1 MPVQLED
8 IMTGLGML
16 GGVLSTP
23 RRIQYQQQQNEMT
36 RALLQGSGIPQ
47 ADIAAATPEPSMRWL
62 SPQQGGFTGK
72 VLGGVGDV
80 GALLSTIVGKPLTA
94 PRASLSDL
102 AAASKMRSGF
112 QQQQAKTR
120 LVNLLKDPK
129 AKREDVLAAA
139 AEAGAGAGEIL
150 RGYGVTGPK
159 APGSLFAARTRLAGL
174 DPNSDEYKQLK
185 QSIADQEAREDAK
198 QAARDAAMEKR
209 YHPPMDPGLSEQK
222 RHDQQIKDRQADAER
237 LGLQPGTKE
246 YKDYVYGYGAA
257 GKPPAGPKP
266 LSYEKI
272 VQDQARIWQQ
282 AHKGRALDQAAWDAV
297 HRNAYQF
304 ASGLVGQGQTV
315 EGFDPNDPAMKP
327 PPPKPPSLGPTAPP
341 MSTTSTPTSAGARV
355 GAVPEGG
362 GETEPT
368 TPPPTTSTTFTP
380 TTPTTTT
387 TAPPSQMQLPPEW
400 AWLDDIVITTPEQK
414 TQAEQLVAALQQ
426 GMPMQ
431 AAKNWAK
438 FIEQMPATQ
447 QQVVPR

>member
-1 MPVQLED
+1 MAVQLED
-8 IMTGLGML
+8 IMSGLGML

-23 RRIQYQQQQNEMT
+23 RRIQYQQQQNAMT

-102 AAASKMRSGF
+102 AAASKLRSGF

-120 LVNLLKDPK
+120 LITLLKDPN
-129 AKREDVLAAA
+129 AKRSDVLAAA

-150 RGYGVTGPK
+150 RGYGATGPK
-159 APGSLFAARTRLAGL
+159 APGSLFAARVRLQGL

-185 QSIADQEAREDAK
+185 QAITDQQAREDAR
-198 QAARDAAMEKR
+198 QAERDAAIEKR
-209 YHPPMDPGLSEQK
+209 YHPPMDPGVSEQK
-222 RHDQQIKDRQADAER
+222 RHEQQITDRQADAEK

-282 AHKGRALDQAAWDAV
+282 AHKGRPLDQAAWDAV
-297 HRNAYQF
+297 HRSAYQF

-327 PPPKPPSLGPTAPP
+327 PPKPPPPPKPGATAGVGLGAEL
-341 MSTTSTPTSAGARV
+341 GR
-355 GAVPEGG
+355 G
-362 GETEPT
+362 GETEPR
-368 TPPPTTSTTFTP
+368 TPPPTPPTPPTSTTFTP
-380 TTPTTTT
+380 TTPQPTTTT
-387 TAPPSQMQLPPEW
+387 TQPPAGASDADADAILASIDFDSLPLE
-400 AWLDDIVITTPEQK
+400 V
-414 TQAEQLVAALQQ
+414 
-426 GMPMQ
+426 
-431 AAKNWAK
+431 
-438 FIEQMPATQ
+438 Q
-447 QQVVPR
+447 QQVQAAAAAGTSKWTLANWLLSLQPPQPMRQ

>member
-8 IMTGLGML
+8 VMTGLGML

-23 RRIQYQQQQNEMT
+23 RRIQYQQQQNAMT
-36 RALLQGSGIPQ
+36 RALLQGSGIPES
-47 ADIAAATPEPSMRWL
+47 DIAAATPEPSMRWL

-112 QQQQAKTR
+112 QQQQAKSR
-120 LVNLLKDPK
+120 LVNLLRDPK

-159 APGSLFAARTRLAGL
+159 APGSLFAARVRLQGL

-198 QAARDAAMEKR
+198 QAARDAAFEKR
-209 YHPPMDPGLSEQK
+209 YHPPMDPGEAEHK
-222 RHDQQIKDRQADAER
+222 RHAAAQEDLMKEADQLYPR
-237 LGLQPGTKE
+237 GSKE
-246 YKDYVYGYGAA
+246 WNEHVYGYGRA

-266 LSYEKI
+266 LSYQKI
-272 VQDQARIWQQ
+272 IQDQTARWQQ
-282 AHKGRALDQAAWDAV
+282 THPRRSIDMGEVMRNSYEMASALTA
-297 HRNAYQF
+297 
-304 ASGLVGQGQTV
+304 QGQTI
-315 EGFDPNDPAMKP
+315 EGFDPEKMKP

-362 GETEPT
+362 AETEPT
-368 TPPPTTSTTFTP
+368 TPPRPTSTTFTP
-380 TTPTTTT
+380 TPPTTTT
-387 TAPPSQMQLPPEW
+387 TQPAAGASDADADAILASIDFDSLPPEVQKQVQTAAAAGMAKW
-400 AWLDDIVITTPEQK
+400 PLANWL
-414 TQAEQLVAALQQ
+414 LSLQPPQ
-426 GMPMQ
+426 PMRQ
-431 AAKNWAK
+431 
-438 FIEQMPATQ
+438 
-447 QQVVPR
+447 